1 MPKTLQRSSC
11 GNISV
16 SMEFIGVPSANS
28 PMAAITRKGEQ
39 HFLTGGKADQKRPQA
54 PLPRADNQNPLASE
68 GSASMSQIEPKITSI
83 TLLRLVIAPNRSVL
97 ALSTASSRASRNVG
111 RQMRSV
117 SSKAWPSF
125 LQ

>member
-16 SMEFIGVPSANS
+16 SMEFISVPSANS

-39 HFLTGGKADQKRPQA
+39 HFLTGGKADQKRPLA

-83 TLLRLVIAPNRSVL
+83 TLLRLVIAPNRSAL